1 MDRGV
6 KYPFTPG
13 NESAATVQSLGEEVA
28 DEKKRL
34 SLSMRTYY
42 YIVG

>member
-6 KYPFTPG
+6 KYSFTFG
-13 NESAATVQSLGEEVA
+13 NESAARVKSLGEEAA

-42 YIVG
+42 YILE